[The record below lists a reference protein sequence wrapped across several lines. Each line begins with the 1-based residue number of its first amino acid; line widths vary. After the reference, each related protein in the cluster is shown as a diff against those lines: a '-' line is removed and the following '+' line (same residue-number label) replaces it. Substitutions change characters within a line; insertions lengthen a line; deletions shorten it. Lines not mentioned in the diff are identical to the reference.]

1 MCLKILYDIIAQE
14 MVANVYFL
22 HRRSAAI
29 FGDMTSDKF
38 SVIINKVVSKFSFS
52 WKKDP
57 VVKEN
62 KHSKFKPTILGTT
75 VSTTL

>member
-1 MCLKILYDIIAQE
+1 MCKEILYVIIAQE

-22 HRRSAAI
+22 RRRSATI

-38 SVIINKVVSKFSFS
+38 SGIVNKMVFKFSFLR
-52 WKKDP
+52 KKDP